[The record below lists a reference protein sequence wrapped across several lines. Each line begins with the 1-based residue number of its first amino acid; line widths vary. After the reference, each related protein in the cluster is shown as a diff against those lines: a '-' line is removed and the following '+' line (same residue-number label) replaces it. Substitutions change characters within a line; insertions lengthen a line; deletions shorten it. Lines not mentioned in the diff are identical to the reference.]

1 MDLNNITVDDL
12 KEKFAAID
20 KKTLIKFGI
29 GFGAIIIFLIIYYAI
44 LSPMVD
50 QRKAKFE
57 DKLLKQQEIQQ
68 FDNDI
73 IAIKSKIKKLEPI
86 VAKNSTLF
94 HSKAEVEGLYKSL
107 SRFAGAYGLVISKIE
122 KNKPVPVVKEGVA
135 QMAEELLEPNQVSYF
150 KIPVDYEIKGNFLSY
165 IKFKRAVARSK
176 KMLNFD
182 KELINVVQNDKN
194 GSVIATGELTI
205 VGLPNEFFKILI
217 ALFFLFFASI
227 SFADNH
233 GTNLTDGV
241 KEIVDELQ
249 EEEVPLNDPF
259 AGNEGST
266 GSLDASIPDEEKQD
280 EMSLYNFKLAGLI
293 SGKDNSYISLVNAG
307 GEVITVTL
315 GQFLGKIKLVDLRIT
330 EAIFEKEDKSF
341 VIIDF
346 NNVIREANE
355 Y

>member
-1 MDLNNITVDDL
+1 MN
-12 KEKFAAID
+12 
-20 KKTLIKFGI
+20 
-29 GFGAIIIFLIIYYAI
+29 
-44 LSPMVD
+44 
-50 QRKAKFE
+50 
-57 DKLLKQQEIQQ
+57 
-68 FDNDI
+68 
-73 IAIKSKIKKLEPI
+73 
-86 VAKNSTLF
+86 
-94 HSKAEVEGLYKSL
+94 
-107 SRFAGAYGLVISKIE
+107 
-122 KNKPVPVVKEGVA
+122 
-135 QMAEELLEPNQVSYF
+135 
-150 KIPVDYEIKGNFLSY
+150 
-165 IKFKRAVARSK
+165 
-176 KMLNFD
+176 
-182 KELINVVQNDKN
+182 
-194 GSVIATGELTI
+194 
-205 VGLPNEFFKILI
+205 FFKILI

-241 KEIVDELQ
+241 KEIVDEL

-293 SGKDNSYISLVNAG
+293 SGKENSYISLVNAG

-315 GQFLGKIKLVDLRIT
+315 GQFLGKIKLVDLRIS

>member
-1 MDLNNITVDDL
+1 MN
-12 KEKFAAID
+12 
-20 KKTLIKFGI
+20 
-29 GFGAIIIFLIIYYAI
+29 
-44 LSPMVD
+44 
-50 QRKAKFE
+50 
-57 DKLLKQQEIQQ
+57 
-68 FDNDI
+68 
-73 IAIKSKIKKLEPI
+73 
-86 VAKNSTLF
+86 
-94 HSKAEVEGLYKSL
+94 
-107 SRFAGAYGLVISKIE
+107 
-122 KNKPVPVVKEGVA
+122 
-135 QMAEELLEPNQVSYF
+135 
-150 KIPVDYEIKGNFLSY
+150 
-165 IKFKRAVARSK
+165 
-176 KMLNFD
+176 
-182 KELINVVQNDKN
+182 
-194 GSVIATGELTI
+194 
-205 VGLPNEFFKILI
+205 FFKILI

-233 GTNLTDGV
+233 GTNLTDGA
-241 KEIVDELQ
+241 KEIVDEL

-259 AGNEGST
+259 AGNEGSS

-315 GQFLGKIKLVDLRIT
+315 GQFLGKIKLVDLRIS